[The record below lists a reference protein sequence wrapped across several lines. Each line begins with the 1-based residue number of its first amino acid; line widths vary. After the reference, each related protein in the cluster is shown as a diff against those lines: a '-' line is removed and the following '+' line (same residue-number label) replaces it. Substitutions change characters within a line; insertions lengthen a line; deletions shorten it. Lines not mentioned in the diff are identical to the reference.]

1 MSNGTVIK
9 SFADLPFL
17 LRLDDRA
24 DEAQPEPRQPDRPE
38 VNAADTP
45 PDLTT
50 LLAELGAASVTL
62 ATIARQDQEA
72 RALALRDLEQYDAL
86 VELQRQADHA
96 HAHAQEVRKDAEA
109 LAAAAFADETRVA
122 ADRVVRLAA
131 QAESLAARLAEEQ
144 RTAVTQLAARL
155 DLQRLLAERRR
166 QEEAAQA
173 RAAEAERAR
182 RLHEVLAGARAAL
195 AAGDLEEARTLLGPA
210 ANENPDNAD
219 IASLVTII
227 AQREFAVKA
236 SAAETALRTAR
247 RLFRHQPAEALTVL
261 EELDVVNLP
270 TPLARQIF
278 GAWAQAC
285 ARLCRERGLAAPLRY
300 APDPGRSAVLAADD
314 AGRYTVLSALGMG
327 YGWAAGA
334 AVGDHVVRRARPLR

>member
-9 SFADLPFL
+9 SFADLPSL
-17 LRLDDRA
+17 LRLDDLTDETPPDPPAAGRA
-24 DEAQPEPRQPDRPE
+24 DP
-38 VNAADTP
+38 P

-50 LLAELGAASVTL
+50 LLAELETASSTL

-96 HAHAQEVRKDAEA
+96 HAHAQAVRQDAEA
-109 LAAAAFADETRVA
+109 LAAGAFADETRRA

-131 QAESLAARLAEEQ
+131 QAEAVAARLAEER
-144 RTAVTQLAARL
+144 RTAVTQLAAGL

-166 QEEAAQA
+166 QEEAAHA

-210 ANENPDNAD
+210 GNENPDNAD

-236 SAAETALRTAR
+236 TAAETALRTAR
-247 RLFRHQPAEALTVL
+247 RLHRHQPVEALTVL
-261 EELDVVNLP
+261 EALDVVNLP
-270 TPLARQIF
+270 PPLARQIF
-278 GAWAQAC
+278 GTWAQAC
-285 ARLCRERGLAAPLRY
+285 VRLCRARGIAAPLRY
-300 APDPGRSAVLAADD
+300 APDPGRGAVLAADD
-314 AGRYTVLSALGMG
+314 AGRYTVLRALSMG
-327 YGWAAGA
+327 HGWAAGTT
-334 AVGDHVVRRARPLR
+334 VGDHIMQRARPLR